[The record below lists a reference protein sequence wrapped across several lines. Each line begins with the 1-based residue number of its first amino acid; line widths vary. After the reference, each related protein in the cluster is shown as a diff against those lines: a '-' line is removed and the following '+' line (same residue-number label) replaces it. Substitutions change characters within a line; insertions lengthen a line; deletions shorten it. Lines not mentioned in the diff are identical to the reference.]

1 MVRVW
6 GAMAP
11 AQRLLLVLLLLVALH
26 ARAAWAAPWRA
37 RGADEGGGN
46 GYPASRLDVGLEPLG
61 HPGPVPAGEG
71 DRASRLGSRS
81 EAAGDRMVTDVPVGR
96 TFPAPRLDAALQP
109 GRHRRV
115 PRRAKYHGKGGK
127 KCLEPSEVLREILR
141 ELERGHETHQEAV
154 KSEVFPE
161 GSSGSLPVPPKETEA
176 MQAAGMPVLSRPRE
190 DHHSRVYEFF
200 RTDSGVLNE
209 RTMNVSSPQGTTSA
223 FWPHDAPGRCAA
235 AAVFSLPLV
244 ILLCC
249 IMIRWRRKRKERLAS
264 ALQAQLESGSHPL
277 RRDMRT
283 SRPGNPERWTSRP
296 GTPEGQTSRPDNP
309 ESQTSRPGTPE
320 SQTKALLRRNQPSA
334 LQPEP
339 QLTQPPGPPRPL
351 ARTSS
356 ED

>member
-1 MVRVW
+1 
-6 GAMAP
+6 MAP

-176 MQAAGMPVLSRPRE
+176 MQAAGMP
-190 DHHSRVYEFF
+190 
-200 RTDSGVLNE
+200 GVLNE

-283 SRPGNPERWTSRP
+283 SRPGNPERWTSCP
-296 GTPEGQTSRPDNP
+296 GTPEGRIYHPGIPEKWTSRPDNP
-309 ESQTSRPGTPE
+309 ERWTSRPE
-320 SQTKALLRRNQPSA
+320 ALLRRNQPSA

-339 QLTQPPGPPRPL
+339 QLTQPPGPPEAAGPDPQRGLKAAPPG
-351 ARTSS
+351 
-356 ED
+356 